1 MLLQVGIQ
9 KMCKNSDLYIKWIF
23 LKIRSTSWLVDSQIL
38 IKKKK
43 RLRMLRKKRYRIF
56 LKMLWL
62 ICSRWLHNLL
72 LSREISNKI
81 NTDCSFMLTINR
93 LPLEI
98 VRLLSLIWLILLGL
112 PNGRNGIGSR
122 VWAKLVLL
130 VNMCLELF
138 RQIPALNK
146 EWLLLLIMKNIKKM
160 RNQRHLFKSKKE

>member
-23 LKIRSTSWLVDSQIL
+23 LKIRSTSWLGDSQIMR
-38 IKKKK
+38 KRKK
-43 RLRMLRKKRYRIF
+43 RLRRLKKRLRKKRKKRYWIF

-112 PNGRNGIGSR
+112 PNGRNGVASK
-122 VWAKLVLL
+122 VWLKLMLL
-130 VNMCLELF
+130 ANM
-138 RQIPALNK
+138 
-146 EWLLLLIMKNIKKM
+146 
-160 RNQRHLFKSKKE
+160 